1 MQYKD
6 SSASRSEVKVKAA
19 YMKNQN
25 LTCIDYIHRETYE
38 FVKRA
43 ESVCVDYITVH
54 GRTRKQKSTE
64 PVNFEGIKLVKES
77 VSMPVF
83 ANGSI
88 FSNADA
94 EEMYDKTGVDGVMS
108 ARGLLQNPAFFSG
121 YEYTPWECIEVCNP
135 CPM

>member
-1 MQYKD
+1 M
-6 SSASRSEVKVKAA
+6 
-19 YMKNQN
+19 
-25 LTCIDYIHRETYE
+25 
-38 FVKRA
+38 
-43 ESVCVDYITVH
+43 H
-54 GRTRKQKSTE
+54 GRTRNQKSTE

-94 EEMYDKTGVDGVMS
+94 EEMYEKTGVDGVMS

-121 YEYTPWECIEVCNP
+121 YEYTPWECIEVCSNKNLHAKLCLIEAP
-135 CPM
+135 YRNMFIWLSAMAPIISFSIII